1 MKRALRHILSTLILA
16 AALLAF
22 TGCDYVLNERTFFKT
37 MTNMLAFPSSYMGS
51 DIELDC
57 FVYELSDI
65 ETGGDY
71 TLGVRKC
78 SSGVGCTCG
87 NDTIIGFILDYNGD
101 IPAPRNQSEDT
112 NDKAWIHIAG
122 RLESE
127 TPETIA
133 IAAYTNGVPNG
144 QTEYIQMFRFDVA
157 SLAVIE
163 DYSSLAYYVTD

>member
-1 MKRALRHILSTLILA
+1 MKHAIRHILSALVILA
-16 AALLAF
+16 AILSGA
-22 TGCDYVLNERTFFKT
+22 GCDYVLNERTFFKT

-51 DIELDC
+51 EIELDC
-57 FVYELSDI
+57 FVYELTDVESG
-65 ETGGDY
+65 EAY

-87 NDTIIGFILDYNGD
+87 NDTIIGFILDYDGA
-101 IPAPRNQSEDT
+101 IPAARNQSEDT
-112 NDKAWIHIAG
+112 NDKAWIHISG
-122 RLESE
+122 KLESD

-144 QTEYIQMFRFDVA
+144 STESIQMFRFAVS
-157 SLAVIE
+157 SLSEIE

>member
-1 MKRALRHILSTLILA
+1 MKHAIKTMLSVLAVLGILLTGA
-16 AALLAF
+16 
-22 TGCDYVLNERTFFKT
+22 GCDYVLNERTFFKT

-51 DIELDC
+51 TIELDC
-57 FVYELSDI
+57 FVYELTDVESG
-65 ETGGDY
+65 EEY

-87 NDTIIGFILDYNGD
+87 NDTIIGFILDYDGA
-101 IPAPRNQSEDT
+101 IPAAKNQSEDT

-122 RLESE
+122 KLESE

-133 IAAYTNGVPNG
+133 IAAYTDGVPNG
-144 QTEYIQMFRFDVA
+144 QTEYIQMFRFSVS
-157 SLAVIE
+157 SLTAIE

>member
-1 MKRALRHILSTLILA
+1 MKHAIRHILSALVILA
-16 AALLAF
+16 AILSGA
-22 TGCDYVLNERTFFKT
+22 GCDYVLNERTFFKT
-37 MTNMLAFPSSYMGS
+37 MTNMLAFPSSYIGS
-51 DIELDC
+51 EIELDC
-57 FVYELSDI
+57 FVYELTDVESGK
-65 ETGGDY
+65 EY

-87 NDTIIGFILDYNGD
+87 NDTIIGFILNYDGA
-101 IPAPRNQSEDT
+101 IPAARNQSEDT

-122 RLESE
+122 KLESD

-144 QTEYIQMFRFDVA
+144 STEYIRMFRFAVS
-157 SLAVIE
+157 SLSEIE

>member
-1 MKRALRHILSTLILA
+1 MES
-16 AALLAF
+16 
-22 TGCDYVLNERTFFKT
+22 GE
-37 MTNMLAFPSSYMGS
+37 
-51 DIELDC
+51 E
-57 FVYELSDI
+57 
-65 ETGGDY
+65 Y

-87 NDTIIGFILDYNGD
+87 NDTIIGFILDYDGS
-101 IPAPRNQSEDT
+101 IPAAKNQSEDT

-122 RLESE
+122 KLESE

-144 QTEYIQMFRFDVA
+144 QTEYIQMFRFSVS
-157 SLAVIE
+157 SLTAIE

>member
-1 MKRALRHILSTLILA
+1 MKHAIRTLLSVLAVLCILLTGA
-16 AALLAF
+16 
-22 TGCDYVLNERTFFKT
+22 GCDYVLNERTFFKT

-51 DIELDC
+51 NIELDC
-57 FVYELSDI
+57 FVYELTDVESG
-65 ETGGDY
+65 EEY

-87 NDTIIGFILDYNGD
+87 NDTIIGFILDYDGS
-101 IPAPRNQSEDT
+101 IPAAKNQSEDT

-122 RLESE
+122 KLESE

-133 IAAYTNGVPNG
+133 ISAYTDGVPNG
-144 QTEYIQMFRFDVA
+144 QTEYIQMFRFSVS
-157 SLAVIE
+157 SLTAIE

>member
-1 MKRALRHILSTLILA
+1 MKHAIRHILSALVILA
-16 AALLAF
+16 AILSGA
-22 TGCDYVLNERTFFKT
+22 GWDYVLNERTFLKT
-37 MTNMLAFPSSYMGS
+37 MTNMRGFPSWYMRS
-51 DIELDC
+51 EIELDC
-57 FVYELSDI
+57 FVYELTDVESGK
-65 ETGGDY
+65 EY

-87 NDTIIGFILDYNGD
+87 NDTIIGFILDYDGA
-101 IPAPRNQSEDT
+101 IPAARNQSEDT

-122 RLESE
+122 KLESD

-144 QTEYIQMFRFDVA
+144 STEYIQMFRFAVS
-157 SLAVIE
+157 SLSEIE

>member
-1 MKRALRHILSTLILA
+1 MKHAIRHILSALVILGA
-16 AALLAF
+16 ILSGA
-22 TGCDYVLNERTFFKT
+22 GCDHVLNERTFFKT

-51 DIELDC
+51 EIELDC
-57 FVYELSDI
+57 FVYELTDVESGK
-65 ETGGDY
+65 EY

-87 NDTIIGFILDYNGD
+87 NDTIIGFILDYDGA
-101 IPAPRNQSEDT
+101 IPAARNQSEDT

-122 RLESE
+122 KLKSD

-144 QTEYIQMFRFDVA
+144 STEYIRMFRFAVS
-157 SLAVIE
+157 SLSEIE

>member
-1 MKRALRHILSTLILA
+1 MKHAIKTMLSVLA
-16 AALLAF
+16 ALCILLAGA
-22 TGCDYVLNERTFFKT
+22 GCDYVLNERTFFKT

-51 DIELDC
+51 TIELDC
-57 FVYELSDI
+57 FVYELTDVESG
-65 ETGGDY
+65 EEY

-87 NDTIIGFILDYNGD
+87 NDTIIGDGA
-101 IPAPRNQSEDT
+101 IPAAKNQSEDT

-122 RLESE
+122 KLESE

-133 IAAYTNGVPNG
+133 ISAYTDGVPNG
-144 QTEYIQMFRFDVA
+144 QTEYIQMFRFLVS
-157 SLAVIE
+157 SLSAIE